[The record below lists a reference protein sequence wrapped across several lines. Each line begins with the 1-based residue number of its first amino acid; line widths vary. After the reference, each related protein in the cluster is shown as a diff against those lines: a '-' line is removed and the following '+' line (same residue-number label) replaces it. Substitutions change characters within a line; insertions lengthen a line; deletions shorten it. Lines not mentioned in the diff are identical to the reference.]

1 MQYMRRCLQLAACGR
16 GRVSPNP
23 MVGAVIVCDGK
34 IVGEGYHRQFGGP
47 HAEVNAVASVRDPE
61 CLSRSTLYVSLEP
74 CSHYGKTPPCSRLI
88 IEKKIPRV
96 VVGCLD
102 PFPSVSG
109 RGVAMLREAGVEV
122 VTGVLEAECRAL
134 NAAFMTAHE
143 RQRPY
148 VVLKWAQ
155 SRDGF
160 IDRRRRPEE
169 APCRFSDAQ
178 TSLFVHRL
186 RAGCDAILVGART
199 AWLDNPTLTLRLWP
213 GRRSPLRVVLGKN
226 IALPP
231 SSPLLT
237 DGLPTELVTGSEPDA
252 SLLPPNV
259 HYSVLDFSQPVVPQ
273 LLASLYREGVT
284 SLLVEGGAATLQS
297 FIDAGLWDE
306 AHVETVPFDLGDGV
320 QAPRLVSAALSGVA
334 EYGSRRVE
342 HYVRPEN
349 LS

>member
-47 HAEVNAVASVRDPE
+47 HAEVNAVAAVRDPE

-134 NAAFMTAHE
+134 NSAFMTAHE

-155 SRDGF
+155 R
-160 IDRRRRPEE
+160 
-169 APCRFSDAQ
+169 
-178 TSLFVHRL
+178 RL
-186 RAGCDAILVGART
+186 RVASPTRRLRSSSIVCGPGAMPYWWAHARRGSITPHSLCGC
-199 AWLDNPTLTLRLWP
+199 
-213 GRRSPLRVVLGKN
+213 GR
-226 IALPP
+226 
-231 SSPLLT
+231 
-237 DGLPTELVTGSEPDA
+237 D
-252 SLLPPNV
+252 
-259 HYSVLDFSQPVVPQ
+259 VVP
-273 LLASLYREGVT
+273 RC
-284 SLLVEGGAATLQS
+284 
-297 FIDAGLWDE
+297 
-306 AHVETVPFDLGDGV
+306 
-320 QAPRLVSAALSGVA
+320 
-334 EYGSRRVE
+334 GSSWEKISHYHPHRRCS
-342 HYVRPEN
+342 PTAC
-349 LS
+349 LPSW